1 MFLLVSREELYHN
14 LTREMADYCIKKMK
28 PYVDP
33 RTGQEVND
41 AYDYLDFT
49 STLFKSSLDLSSAA

>member
-1 MFLLVSREELYHN
+1 MNLFFSCREELQHN

-49 STLFKSSLDLSSAA
+49 ATLFK